1 MPALRRFATR
11 PSAIR
16 RAAVSAAAAACAVA
30 LLGAAPAGATAFA
43 RTGSQAGDHHRG
55 GDQKALTGYF
65 TQWGIY
71 SGFFE
76 KNLITSGDIKHLT
89 ELDYAF
95 STVSPD
101 GQCASAD
108 TWADYQ
114 RPFAA
119 DESVNGQAD
128 QPDQALKGNL
138 NQLRE
143 LKAAYPKLKIVMSI
157 GGWSWSGQ
165 FSQLA
170 ATAAGRQKFVS
181 SCVDQYLK
189 GDIPGLPAGAAAG
202 IFDGFAVDWEYPGE
216 PGNGNPYG
224 PQDTPDYTAL
234 MTEFRHQLS
243 GLSRQTGAGHYL
255 LTANTSANPAF
266 AAKLELRKVAKVVDW
281 FNVMTF
287 DYHGSWENTGPTDF
301 SSALHQ
307 DPADPNPANNRFTVD
322 QAVKYYESQGV
333 RAGQIGLAIPYYA
346 HEWTGVAPGPNGDGL
361 FQPATAGVAT
371 TPDYNQVLTAPGQ
384 TYWDPAADEP
394 YKYDPATGTFA
405 SYDDPASVRIKGQYI
420 RQQGLRGT
428 FVWSLDGDTA
438 DGSLTAALGESL
450 NGH

>member
-1 MPALRRFATR
+1 MPAIRRTTV
-11 PSAIR
+11 R
-16 RAAVSAAAAACAVA
+16 RAAVSAAAAACALA
-30 LLGAAPAGATAFA
+30 LLGAAPASATAA
-43 RTGSQAGDHHRG
+43 SPAHAGDDHRG
-55 GDQKALTGYF
+55 GGQKQLTGYF

-76 KNLITSGDIKHLT
+76 KNLITSGDINHLT

-95 STVSPD
+95 SDISSD
-101 GQCASAD
+101 GQCSSAD
-108 TWADYQ
+108 SWADYQ

-119 DESVNGQAD
+119 NESVNGQAD

-157 GGWSWSGQ
+157 GGWAWSGQ

-170 ATAAGRQKFVS
+170 STAAGRQKFVS

-243 GLSRQTGAGHYL
+243 ALSRQTGAGHYL
-255 LTANTSANPAF
+255 LTANTSANPDF

-287 DYHGSWENTGPTDF
+287 DYHGAWENTGPTDF
-301 SSALHQ
+301 SSALFQ
-307 DPADPNPANNRFTVD
+307 DPNDPNPTNKQFTVD

-333 RAGQIGLAIPYYA
+333 RAGQIGLAVPYYA
-346 HEWTGVAPGPNGDGL
+346 HEWTGVTPGPNGDGL
-361 FQPATAGVAT
+361 FQPAKAGLAT
-371 TPDYNQVLTAPGQ
+371 TPNYNQVVTAPGQ
-384 TYWDPAADEP
+384 TYWDAAADEP
-394 YKYDPATGTFA
+394 YKYDPASGTFS
-405 SYDDPASVRIKGQYI
+405 SYDDPASLRIKGQYI